1 MMKLLMLSI
10 EIDRKDEI
18 IKEVMEEARN
28 EGIIE

>member
-1 MMKLLMLSI
+1 MKLLMLSI